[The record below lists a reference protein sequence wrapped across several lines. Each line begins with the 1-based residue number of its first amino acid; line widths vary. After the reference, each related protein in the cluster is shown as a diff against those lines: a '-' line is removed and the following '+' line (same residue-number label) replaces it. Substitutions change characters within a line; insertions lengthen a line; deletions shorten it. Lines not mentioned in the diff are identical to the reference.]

1 MNVLKLLQISIMA
14 SVAFLFTACGEQ
26 EASAPAAAPAA
37 SAPAD
42 SADASMDSGP
52 SAIMSKIEKV
62 DGVVYQ
68 DEIYSGWP
76 YN

>member
-1 MNVLKLLQISIMA
+1 MKAVKLLQFILMA

-26 EASAPAAAPAA
+26 EASAPAPAA
-37 SAPAD
+37 SAPAE
-42 SADASMDSGP
+42 SADAPADSGA

-68 DEIYSGWP
+68 DEIYAKWP
-76 YN
+76 KEN